1 MHSIKIDKIS
11 LLDLLEFIR
20 FLSYDGKTDYGEKSK
35 SNNSIQQKT
44 KSNFERDLQGHC
56 LWILEKQ
63 DYLPRVRYVIAV
75 KLFAIGTER
84 TQMAAENMIR
94 GFAGRGN
101 NLNDLFKEIALAS
114 INIDVTIQF
123 LNTIQSLKIYSCPY
137 SDFLQPLNSKFIRLI
152 ADRPI
157 CGSAFSYEN
166 IKSYPSKLKLS
177 GNPTLQPWSGTY
189 TVCKI
194 KHDLNCL

>member
-1 MHSIKIDKIS
+1 M
-11 LLDLLEFIR
+11 
-20 FLSYDGKTDYGEKSK
+20 
-35 SNNSIQQKT
+35 
-44 KSNFERDLQGHC
+44 
-56 LWILEKQ
+56 WILEKQ
-63 DYLPRVRYVIAV
+63 DYLPRVRYVTAV

-137 SDFLQPLNSKFIRLI
+137 SDFLQPLNSKVTF
-152 ADRPI
+152 
-157 CGSAFSYEN
+157 
-166 IKSYPSKLKLS
+166 
-177 GNPTLQPWSGTY
+177 
-189 TVCKI
+189 V
-194 KHDLNCL
+194 KH